1 MTSNSILLSNK
12 KKEEV
17 SELNLADKS
26 KIVFIGP
33 PEAGKTTIK
42 EAFFGTLNPLQ
53 LLQNPLEPTYG
64 VEIDNYLIFQSK
76 LGIFD
81 LSGQENDSWLS
92 FNSNIFEH
100 TDIIMNIFDARHPI
114 SKIVDF
120 MDKIIKIRKEKCKNA
135 SLYIILHKF
144 DLIPRLK
151 IYKKMKLLSNYI
163 KVKHNPQSSKISVPI
178 LLQTSIVREN
188 FLNSYQKFEKI
199 FRDAFNKKIC
209 DISND
214 QYEDLSLFIKILMNY
229 KFGIKYNVSD
239 LLFKFK
245 ISKESAKK
253 KILYMQYLN
262 LVKIYQEQY
271 SQKFSL
277 TERADYI
284 SSKISTLQNN
294 IAENFS
300 PKSGKQFTRKAKL
313 DFTKLE
319 TIIDTQESEK
329 NPIKQKKEK
338 SKTIQRNST
347 ESFINFLI
355 NIRKEEL

>member
-1 MTSNSILLSNK
+1 
-12 KKEEV
+12 
-17 SELNLADKS
+17 
-26 KIVFIGP
+26 
-33 PEAGKTTIK
+33 
-42 EAFFGTLNPLQ
+42 
-53 LLQNPLEPTYG
+53 
-64 VEIDNYLIFQSK
+64 
-76 LGIFD
+76 
-81 LSGQENDSWLS
+81 
-92 FNSNIFEH
+92 
-100 TDIIMNIFDARHPI
+100 
-114 SKIVDF
+114 
-120 MDKIIKIRKEKCKNA
+120 
-135 SLYIILHKF
+135 
-144 DLIPRLK
+144 
-151 IYKKMKLLSNYI
+151 MKLLSDYI
-163 KVKHNPQSSKISVPI
+163 KVKHSSKLDKISTPI

-209 DISND
+209 DISTD

-245 ISKESAKK
+245 ISKKSAKK

-271 SQKFSL
+271 SQQFSL

-294 IAENFS
+294 ITEKFS
-300 PKSGKQFTRKAKL
+300 PKSGKKFKAKL

-329 NPIKQKKEK
+329 IPIEQKKEK
-338 SKTIQRNST
+338 IKAIQGNSA